1 MNESSDS
8 ILQQYRDVR
17 RRMEEA
23 VLPLATSVDGRHFVC
38 QASAHGLTLRT
49 GGYVTID
56 VDGSA
61 RLGQI
66 LELELVEVDGPE
78 LASSAL
84 DDTGTSVAASV
95 RIRAVR
101 GSGVILDGDELRSTT
116 GSCVPATP
124 EEVQVWLERVRPRS
138 RTARDR

>member
-1 MNESSDS
+1 MNAHSDS
-8 ILQQYRDVR
+8 IVQQYRDVR
-17 RRMEEA
+17 RRVEEA
-23 VLPLATSVDGRHFVC
+23 VLPLATSIDGIHFVG

-56 VDGSA
+56 ADGSA

-66 LELELVEVDGPE
+66 VELELIEVEGPE
-78 LASSAL
+78 LASSAP

-101 GSGVILDGDELRSTT
+101 VAGAILDGDGASFHDGLMR
-116 GSCVPATP
+116 PATP
-124 EEVQVWLERVRPRS
+124 DEVQAWLERARPR
-138 RTARDR
+138 RAPLEIG